1 MSGTHEHPAEEG
13 GAVLTEYEERT
24 DAIQAFLIEKRL
36 LTADQV
42 RRRIEQLDSITPA
55 RGGQVVARAWLDPAY
70 KARLLADG
78 NAAVAELGLDFTQGV
93 RLEVVENT
101 AAVHHVVVC
110 TLCSCYPKA
119 LLGMPPDW
127 YKSLAYRSRTVAEPR
142 SVLREF
148 GCELSPEI
156 EVRVVDST
164 ADLRYLVLPVR
175 PASTEGMS
183 EDALAALVTRDALIG
198 VAQVAVPAGT
208 G

>member
-1 MSGTHEHPAEEG
+1 LSGTHEHPTEEG
-13 GAVLTEYEERT
+13 GSVLTEFEERT
-24 DAIQAFLIEKRL
+24 DAIQALLIEKRL

-55 RGGQVVARAWLDPAY
+55 RGGQVVARAWVDPAY

-78 NAAVAELGLDFTQGV
+78 NGAVAELGLDFSQGV

-101 AAVHHVVVC
+101 PALHHVVVC

-142 SVLREF
+142 RVLREF

-164 ADLRYLVLPVR
+164 ADLRYLVLPLR
-175 PASTEGMS
+175 PAGTDGMS
-183 EDALAALVTRDALIG
+183 EEALAALVTRDALIG
-198 VAQVAVPAGT
+198 VAQVAVPAHT

>member
-1 MSGTHEHPAEEG
+1 
-13 GAVLTEYEERT
+13 VLTEFEERT
-24 DAIQAFLIEKRL
+24 DAIQALLIEKRL

-55 RGGQVVARAWLDPAY
+55 RGGQVVARAWVDPAY

-78 NAAVAELGLDFTQGV
+78 NGAVAELGLDFSQGV

-101 AAVHHVVVC
+101 PALHHVVVC

-142 SVLREF
+142 RVLREF

-164 ADLRYLVLPVR
+164 ADLRYLVLPLR
-175 PASTEGMS
+175 PAGTDGMS
-183 EDALAALVTRDALIG
+183 EEALAALVTRDALIG
-198 VAQVAVPAGT
+198 VAQVAVPAHT

>member
-1 MSGTHEHPAEEG
+1 
-13 GAVLTEYEERT
+13 VLTEFEERT
-24 DAIQAFLIEKRL
+24 DAIQALLIEKRL

-42 RRRIEQLDSITPA
+42 RRRIEQLDNITPA
-55 RGGQVVARAWLDPAY
+55 RGGQVVARAWVDPAY

-78 NAAVAELGLDFTQGV
+78 NGAVAELGLDFTQGV

-101 AAVHHVVVC
+101 PALHHVVVC

-142 SVLREF
+142 RVLREF

-164 ADLRYLVLPVR
+164 ADLRYLVLPLR
-175 PASTEGMS
+175 PAGTDGMS
-183 EDALAALVTRDALIG
+183 EEALAALVTRDALIG
-198 VAQVAVPAGT
+198 VAQVAVPAHT

>member
-1 MSGTHEHPAEEG
+1 LSGTHEHPTEEG
-13 GAVLTEYEERT
+13 GAVLTESEERT
-24 DAIQAFLIEKRL
+24 DAIQGLLIEKGL

-55 RGGQVVARAWLDPAY
+55 RGGQVVARAWVDPAY

-78 NAAVAELGLDFTQGV
+78 NAAVAELGLAFSQSV

-101 AAVHHVVVC
+101 PAVHHVVVC

-142 SVLREF
+142 GVLREF
-148 GCELSPEI
+148 GCELSPEV

-164 ADLRYLVLPVR
+164 ADLRYLVLPLR
-175 PASTEGMS
+175 PAGTEGMS
-183 EDALAALVTRDALIG
+183 EEALAALVTRDALIG
-198 VAQVAVPAGT
+198 VAQVAAPARAR
-208 G
+208 

>member
-1 MSGTHEHPAEEG
+1 MSGTHEHPTEEG
-13 GAVLTEYEERT
+13 GAVLTEHEERT
-24 DAIQAFLIEKRL
+24 DAIQSLLIDKGL

-42 RRRIEQLDSITPA
+42 RRRIEQLDGITPA
-55 RGGQVVARAWLDPAY
+55 RGAQVVARAWVDPAY
-70 KARLLADG
+70 RARLLADG
-78 NAAVAELGLDFTQGV
+78 NAAVAELGLDFSKVV

-101 AAVHHVVVC
+101 PTLHHIVVC

-148 GCELSPEI
+148 GCELGPEI

-175 PASTEGMS
+175 PAGTDGMS
-183 EDALAALVTRDALIG
+183 EAALAALVTRDALIG
-198 VAQVAVPAGT
+198 VAQVAVPAST